1 MSTPQL
7 PAPAYSPEKTETILL
22 VFGFKFWS
30 HKLTRAMKRLIR
42 GFVLANPKAISITAQ
57 GSTHIDTLADRL
69 LATSWGE
76 EARGYIL
83 KINANM
89 HVQTLP
95 GAHIGNLDDVRD
107 RVILTAR

>member
-1 MSTPQL
+1 
-7 PAPAYSPEKTETILL
+7 
-22 VFGFKFWS
+22 
-30 HKLTRAMKRLIR
+30 MKRLIR
-42 GFVLANPKAISITAQ
+42 EFVLANPKAISITAQ

-89 HVQTLP
+89 HVHTLP

>member
-1 MSTPQL
+1 
-7 PAPAYSPEKTETILL
+7 
-22 VFGFKFWS
+22 
-30 HKLTRAMKRLIR
+30 MKRQIR
-42 GFVLANPKAISITAQ
+42 EFVLANPKAISITAQ

-89 HVQTLP
+89 HVKTLP

>member
-7 PAPAYSPEKTETILL
+7 PTPSYSPEKTETSLV

-30 HKLTRAMKRLIR
+30 HKLTRPMKRQIR
-42 GFVLANPKAISITAQ
+42 EFVLANPKAISITAQ

-76 EARGYIL
+76 EARVYIQ
-83 KINANM
+83 KINPDIHAK
-89 HVQTLP
+89 TLQ
-95 GAHIGNLDDVRD
+95 GSHIDDLDDVRD
-107 RVILTAR
+107 RIILTAR